1 MSRGEEAECE
11 QLFTTFVRGEGPGG
25 WRGGGG
31 WCALCTLERRRRW
44 PASFLFSLFP
54 FGRVTPPSSACAL
67 ATPPPQPRR
76 RAETPTAQVAER
88 DWVQPCPPP
97 PPARPTAVPG
107 RPGLW
112 LKHAATAGRHAAES
126 RPPPGPSP
134 SGRAPAGRGPPRGWC
149 TPLCMDRGRVGGRP
163 RVENSEGKGRAESD
177 GRLPPPH
184 HGVGRTAAWQ
194 GRVGGPCCTLQVQRG
209 ALHARLCGG
218 ASHSCCGASA
228 RFARLTG

>member
-1 MSRGEEAECE
+1 M
-11 QLFTTFVRGEGPGG
+11 V
-25 WRGGGG
+25 GGGG
-31 WCALCTLERRRRW
+31 VAGVRFAHLNGAAVGQLLSCFLSFRSDASRPPRRLARWRRRHRS
-44 PASFLFSLFP
+44 PVAA
-54 FGRVTPPSSACAL
+54 RTR
-67 ATPPPQPRR
+67 PPPKWRNGTGCS
-76 RAETPTAQVAER
+76 RA
-88 DWVQPCPPP
+88 PP